1 MNSSPLNQIQLYG
14 LKNEFKELTNLYS
27 TGNFPNKI
35 LLSGQKG
42 CGKCTLAYH
51 LINFVLSMNED
62 YSYDSENLKINE
74 KSKQFILINNRTNPN
89 LHYIDVLPDKK
100 NIEIKQ
106 IRNLI
111 NELNKSSFNSKPRF
125 VIIDNLET
133 LNINSINALLKI
145 LEEPSQNIFFILIHN
160 NKKILPTLK
169 SRCLIFKINL
179 SNSESINV
187 INKLINDNIHSILNK
202 DLINYYASPGDI
214 VNLLNYLRK
223 SNLDAKNLRLKDFLV
238 FLINDSNYKKDSNTK
253 TILYNFIEYFLNKNL
268 SIKYI
273 DYFNYFITKINNI
286 KKFNLDEE
294 SFLIE
299 FKSKILNE

>member
-1 MNSSPLNQIQLYG
+1 MLY
-14 LKNEFKELTNLYS
+14 LRSWKNLTKY
-27 TGNFPNKI
+27 
-35 LLSGQKG
+35 
-42 CGKCTLAYH
+42 
-51 LINFVLSMNED
+51 
-62 YSYDSENLKINE
+62 
-74 KSKQFILINNRTNPN
+74 
-89 LHYIDVLPDKK
+89 
-100 NIEIKQ
+100 
-106 IRNLI
+106 
-111 NELNKSSFNSKPRF
+111 
-125 VIIDNLET
+125 
-133 LNINSINALLKI
+133 
-145 LEEPSQNIFFILIHN
+145 FFILIHN

-202 DLINYYASPGDI
+202 DLINYYASPGDL
-214 VNLLNYLRK
+214 VNLLNYLKK

-299 FKSKILNE
+299 FKSKILI